1 MTANIIVSFN
11 LTFEAKS
18 AINYALNMGI
28 EGKDIHLPIEAEE
41 AGIGGFLDGLTADL
55 ERKANQTGLQ
65 AGDETLH
72 NSMLTQKIDLIIPSG
87 KPENKSEV

>member
-1 MTANIIVSFN
+1 
-11 LTFEAKS
+11 
-18 AINYALNMGI
+18 MGI

-55 ERKANQTGLQ
+55 ERRANQKGMQ

-72 NSMLTQKIDLIIPSG
+72 NSMLTEKIELIIPSG
-87 KPENKSEV
+87 KPEDKPEV